1 MPKSYGLASVTAP
14 QGHPPAPE
22 DAACDFTS
30 EEVSALVC
38 QQKCAV
44 EGCRFLCAEKPC
56 LIVAGMPHTHGC
68 GVHRDMRIEAQAAR
82 LENAIRDTRLREHL
96 SDAAWNDDLC
106 EAARIGRAASCGIDW
121 MRTEGAAL
129 HAAVNAGQ
137 DALRRGATSEEAV
150 AAIHVAGAESMGYLW
165 EDTAASLIAESEVVG
180 NRTARFGTSEE
191 RATLAEIAAEVS
203 GLTRG
208 ERTWG
213 RMARAVIS

>member
-1 MPKSYGLASVTAP
+1 
-14 QGHPPAPE
+14 
-22 DAACDFTS
+22 
-30 EEVSALVC
+30 
-38 QQKCAV
+38 
-44 EGCRFLCAEKPC
+44 
-56 LIVAGMPHTHGC
+56 
-68 GVHRDMRIEAQAAR
+68 
-82 LENAIRDTRLREHL
+82 
-96 SDAAWNDDLC
+96 
-106 EAARIGRAASCGIDW
+106 

-150 AAIHVAGAESMGYLW
+150 VAIHAAGAESIGPKFFGASIGRILW

-208 ERTWG
+208 ERTDG
-213 RMARAVIS
+213 ACSDQLSAVTCRRRVQ

>member
-38 QQKCAV
+38 QQKCVV
-44 EGCRFLCAEKPC
+44 EGCKFFCVEKPS
-56 LIVAGMPHTHGC
+56 LIVAGMAHTHLC
-68 GVHRDMRIEAQAAR
+68 AVHRDMRIEAQAAR

-96 SDAAWNDDLC
+96 CDAAWNDDLC
-106 EAARIGRAASCGIDW
+106 EAARRIGSAASSGIDW
-121 MRTEGAAL
+121 TRTEGAAL
-129 HAAVNAGQ
+129 YAAVKAGQ
-137 DALRRGATSEEAV
+137 DAFRRGATSGEEVV
-150 AAIHVAGAESMGYLW
+150 AAIHAAGAESW

>member
-1 MPKSYGLASVTAP
+1 
-14 QGHPPAPE
+14 
-22 DAACDFTS
+22 
-30 EEVSALVC
+30 
-38 QQKCAV
+38 
-44 EGCRFLCAEKPC
+44 
-56 LIVAGMPHTHGC
+56 
-68 GVHRDMRIEAQAAR
+68 MRIEAQAAR

-96 SDAAWNDDLC
+96 CDAAWNDDLC
-106 EAARIGRAASCGIDW
+106 EAARRIGSAASSGIDW
-121 MRTEGAAL
+121 TRTEGAAL
-129 HAAVNAGQ
+129 YAAVKAGQ
-137 DALRRGATSEEAV
+137 DAFRRGATSGEEVV
-150 AAIHVAGAESMGYLW
+150 AAIHAAGAESWESW

>member
-1 MPKSYGLASVTAP
+1 
-14 QGHPPAPE
+14 
-22 DAACDFTS
+22 
-30 EEVSALVC
+30 
-38 QQKCAV
+38 
-44 EGCRFLCAEKPC
+44 
-56 LIVAGMPHTHGC
+56 
-68 GVHRDMRIEAQAAR
+68 MRIEAQAAR

-96 SDAAWNDDLC
+96 R
-106 EAARIGRAASCGIDW
+106 EASRIGSAASSGIHW
-121 MRTEGAAL
+121 TRTEGAAL
-129 HAAVNAGQ
+129 YAAVKAGQ
-137 DALRRGATSEEAV
+137 DAFRRGATSGEGV
-150 AAIHVAGAESMGYLW
+150 AAIHAAGAESNGPKFSGASIGRTLW

>member
-1 MPKSYGLASVTAP
+1 MAGAIA
-14 QGHPPAPE
+14 
-22 DAACDFTS
+22 
-30 EEVSALVC
+30 EVSALVC
-38 QQKCAV
+38 QRKCV
-44 EGCRFLCAEKPC
+44 VKGCSFFCAENPA
-56 LIVAGMPHTHGC
+56 LVVAGVAHAHFC
-68 GVHRDMRIEAQAAR
+68 AVHRDMSVEARAAR
-82 LENAIRDTRLREHL
+82 LENAIRDESRCENLRE
-96 SDAAWNDDLC
+96 AAWWNDDLR

-150 AAIHVAGAESMGYLW
+150 AAIHAAGAESMGYLW

-208 ERTWG
+208 ERTDG
-213 RMARAVIS
+213 ACSDQLSAVICRRRVQ